1 MRTTSDKSLIEEL
14 QTGRLDALGILYDR
28 HKQMVY
34 RTALGI
40 TGDNEVASDLLQDVF
55 LRLHRFCQRV
65 DPERPLEPWL
75 YRVTANLAYT
85 WVKQRRRW
93 SSPLEDIVEWFTGS
107 RKNTPHQL
115 VELGDDLRQVSQ
127 ALAALPLQQR
137 LVVVMYYLNDLSI
150 QEVSEVLDVPA
161 GTVKSRLHYGREA
174 LKKQLGM
181 HAELRAEVGYEFT

>member
-1 MRTTSDKSLIEEL
+1 MTSDKSLIIEL
-14 QTGRLDALGILYDR
+14 QTGRLDALGMLYDR
-28 HKQMVY
+28 HRQMVY

-40 TGDNEVASDLLQDVF
+40 TGDNEAASDLLQDVF
-55 LRLHRFCQRV
+55 LRLHRFAQRV

-93 SSPLEDIVEWFTGS
+93 FSPLEDIVEWFTGP
-107 RKNTPHQL
+107 RKHTPHQM
-115 VELGDDLRQVSQ
+115 VEFNDDLQQVAN
-127 ALAALPLQQR
+127 ALSALPLQQR
-137 LVVVMYYLNDLSI
+137 TVVVMYYLNDLSI
-150 QEVSEVLDVPA
+150 QEVSEVLNVPV

-174 LKKQLGM
+174 LKKHLGM